1 MSGSIFPVL
10 LLLGIVLLG
19 IILSSELF
27 APGLIQEGFSNIDTS
42 FWSSYA
48 NPRDDIGP
56 RSEEKGY
63 IRDPRYFNDYAD
75 VSRIGVNYDFCRVI
89 ASAEDP
95 ENNFFACALAAT
107 DRLTSVS
114 FRTAGTKDGFQLS
127 YDDYMRDINNDGRAD
142 YCRILPYK
150 GDWKAMCVLSTDIGF
165 DSKEVVDRTPPD
177 DINTLLTFYENCA
190 VWLRFENSMI
200 DFIKAT
206 TVSTA
211 GSISIDETPHSTNT
225 VGLSFNGVHQYLR
238 ISDSSNLTLGSI
250 VPLRSIRCFMV
261 WVKFDAFTN
270 NAKIFDFGNGKG
282 KDNVFLGIL
291 GKGESDQLEPSMCE
305 STVPTGPSGAQP
317 VLEMSPQR
325 LMETTNTNVNEY
337 ICGGFE
343 SAPTVDTPSIKP
355 EKSRYSATLLYEV
368 WDKEQRKMRIKV
380 NGILPLKEWVHIC
393 ITTTN
398 NDAFRPN
405 MAVYVNGS
413 KVLEKENGF
422 LPSTQ
427 KMESCYI
434 GKSNWANSVSQYE
447 NRDELFKGSIFDFRM
462 YKAMMDET
470 MISETYEWGKK
481 KLGLSRDGV

>member
-1 MSGSIFPVL
+1 MSEIFPVL

-19 IILSSELF
+19 IVLSSEVF

-63 IRDPRYFNDYAD
+63 IRDPRYFNDYTD
-75 VSRIGVNYDFCRVI
+75 VSRIGVNYDFCRVV
-89 ASAEDP
+89 AREEDP
-95 ENNFFACALAAT
+95 DNQFLACALAST
-107 DRLTSVS
+107 DSLTSVS
-114 FRTAGTKDGFQLS
+114 FRTQGTKEGFKLS
-127 YDDYMRDINNDGRAD
+127 YDDYMRDINNDGRAE

-150 GDWKAMCVLSTDIGF
+150 GAWQAMCVRSTDFGF
-165 DSKEVVDRTPPD
+165 DPNEVGDRSPPD
-177 DINTLLTFYENCA
+177 DISMLLTFYDGC
-190 VWLRFENSMI
+190 VLWLRFENSMI
-200 DFIKAT
+200 DFIKNT

-211 GSISIDETPHSTNT
+211 GAITINESVDSPT
-225 VGLSFNGVHQYLR
+225 VGLSFNGARQYLR
-238 ISDSSNLTLGSI
+238 ISDSSNLSFGNL
-250 VPLRSIRCFMV
+250 VPLRSIRCVMV

-291 GKGESDQLEPSMCE
+291 GKGESEELKPSMCE

-325 LMETTNTNVNEY
+325 LMETTNANVNEY

-343 SAPTVDTPSIKP
+343 PDAKKEVPAIVNATANVK
-355 EKSRYSATLLYEV
+355 EKATLLYEV
-368 WDKEQRKMRIKV
+368 WDKEQRKMRIKINAV
-380 NGILPLKEWVHIC
+380 IPLKEWVHIC
-393 ITTTN
+393 VTATN

-405 MAVYVNGS
+405 MAVYVNG
-413 KVLEKENGF
+413 KQVYIKENGF
-422 LPSTQ
+422 LPSTNI
-427 KMESCYI
+427 MESCYI

-447 NRDELFKGSIFDFRM
+447 NRDELFNGTIFDFRM
-462 YKAMMDET
+462 YKTMLDET
-470 MISETYEWGKK
+470 MILDSYDWGKK
-481 KLGLSRDGV
+481 KLGLSRDGI